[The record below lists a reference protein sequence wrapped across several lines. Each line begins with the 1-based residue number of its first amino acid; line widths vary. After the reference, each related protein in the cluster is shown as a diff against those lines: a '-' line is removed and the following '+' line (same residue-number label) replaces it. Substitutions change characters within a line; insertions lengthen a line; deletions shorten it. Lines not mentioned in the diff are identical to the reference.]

1 MNTDLIP
8 MNVIIAGRVYP
19 LKVQTGEESAVR
31 EAVEMVNNRLKEFR
45 KSYEGKDMQDYMAML
60 LTNFA
65 VEWVKNRDNHTS
77 ELAALEHKLGELE
90 AVLSS

>member
-1 MNTDLIP
+1 MTQ

-19 LKVQTGEESAVR
+19 LKIQNGEESAVR

-45 KSYEGKDMQDYMAML
+45 TSYEGKDMQDYMAML

-65 VEWVKNRDNHTS
+65 VEWVKSRNQHTN
-77 ELAALEHKLGELE
+77 ELAAIEHKLSELE
-90 AVLSS
+90 TTLSH